1 MQINNIIRKT
11 GPVVINDRL
20 MKPIEILV
28 VMPSR
33 DISSIARRHVD
44 SLPRSLRVLLRSMG
58 AMNAGGG
65 ELMSYLMFQSS
76 FTREL
81 IELGYSDAMAQSS
94 KLIDF
99 LHGSMLDTTGMTAFM
114 KRLEMP
120 EKDEAIENL
129 LSAQQQGSQP
139 E

>member
-1 MQINNIIRKT
+1 
-11 GPVVINDRL
+11 
-20 MKPIEILV
+20 
-28 VMPSR
+28 
-33 DISSIARRHVD
+33 
-44 SLPRSLRVLLRSMG
+44 MG